1 MNMSSSEVSYW
12 LSRLQLG
19 IPSQKRYFRYQMHN
33 LIWEAFPGL
42 PRGTKQPFLFSI
54 LDQDQR
60 DSTHCLVQSKLKPDW
75 SAIRRQ
81 ETNNEIRLKGWES
94 KQINLQIHK
103 GDHFYYQLN
112 TCPMK
117 NIYIGK
123 SKRGIKVPLYNPI
136 GVGKWLERRA
146 KENGFLPIHD
156 EYFSEKILVRRKSE
170 INSKDIMIAVCRY
183 TAHIQVENAHIFSD
197 SLIKG
202 IGSKKIFGFGMP
214 MISPAV

>member
-1 MNMSSSEVSYW
+1 MNISSSEVSYW

-19 IPSQKRYFRYQMHN
+19 IPSQKRYLRYQMHN

-54 LDQDQR
+54 LDPDQR
-60 DSTHCLVQSKLKPDW
+60 DSILCLVQSKLKPDL
-75 SAIRRQ
+75 SAIGRQ
-81 ETNNEIRLKGWES
+81 ETINEIRLKSSES

-103 GDHFYYQLN
+103 GDHYFYQLN

-117 NIYIGK
+117 NINIGK
-123 SKRGIKVPLYNPI
+123 SRRGIKVPLYNSI

-146 KENGFLPIHD
+146 KENGFLPIQH
-156 EYFSEKILVRRKSE
+156 EYFIEKILVRSKSE
-170 INSKDIMIAVCRY
+170 VNSKDIMLAVCKY
-183 TAHIQVENAHIFSD
+183 TAGIQVENAHKFTD